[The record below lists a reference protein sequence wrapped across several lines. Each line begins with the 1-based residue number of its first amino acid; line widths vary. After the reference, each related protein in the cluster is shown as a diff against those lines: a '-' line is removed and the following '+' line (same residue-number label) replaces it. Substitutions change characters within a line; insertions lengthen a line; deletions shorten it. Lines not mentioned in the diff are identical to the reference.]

1 MQFTDMFPERTA
13 PPPQLPGQPRLKES
27 VLHQLR
33 LPQLRDLA
41 QAYGIEV
48 KKDGTKEEL
57 LPPMI
62 DAEMQGVFQ
71 QQPKRPEYVAKASR
85 SPDDPP
91 VDWESQKPD
100 YGMSFR
106 HLQQLA
112 KEHGVNSF
120 GKGEE
125 ALREELEAK
134 GVL

>member
-1 MQFTDMFPERTA
+1 
-13 PPPQLPGQPRLKES
+13 
-27 VLHQLR
+27 
-33 LPQLRDLA
+33 LRDLA
-41 QAYGIEV
+41 VAYGIEV
-48 KKDGTKEEL
+48 KRDGTKEEL

-62 DAEMQGVFQ
+62 DAELQGVFQ
-71 QQPKRPEYVAKASR
+71 QPPKRPELVVKASR

-91 VDWESQKPD
+91 VDWESHKPD

-112 KEHGVNSF
+112 KANDINSF
-120 GKGEE
+120 GKGED